1 MRRLENCWAG
11 AAPWETDLE
20 FDIRGAWLSEEDVMV
35 SLADGEEIGVSRDRF
50 GGAKNEDSPGL
61 ECEME
66 RAHDSA
72 LQGRRH
78 VDQNVATAHEVEL
91 RERRV
96 LHEILPRENA

>member
-1 MRRLENCWAG
+1 
-11 AAPWETDLE
+11 
-20 FDIRGAWLSEEDVMV
+20 MV
-35 SLADGEEIGVSRDRF
+35 SLADGEEIGVCRDRF
-50 GGAKNEDSPGL
+50 GGAKNEDPPGP

-78 VDQNVATAHEVEL
+78 VDQNVATTHEVEL